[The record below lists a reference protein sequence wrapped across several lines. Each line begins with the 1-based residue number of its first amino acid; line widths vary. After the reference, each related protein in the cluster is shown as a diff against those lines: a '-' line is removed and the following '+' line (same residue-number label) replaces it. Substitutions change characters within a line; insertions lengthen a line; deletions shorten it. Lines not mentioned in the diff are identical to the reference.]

1 MVHRLLWSTTVRP
14 RTCLPLFG
22 LFACHASL
30 APRPPVM
37 ELCSRKAI
45 ERVTVEGA
53 EPWEVAPLAVLE
65 GTLDDPPRAERVTRV
80 ATELLQARG
89 YPYARVSLVRLKTC
103 GIEIVANVDR
113 GQRFKISKID
123 FQADDALPPAENQAA
138 VEDALG
144 TVNAVG
150 GAYVADRMER
160 ALDTLV
166 HHYHDMGWVEATI
179 DQPVATYDD
188 QRSEV
193 AIKVAVH
200 PGQRFKIGSVVAVG
214 GQPETRDAVIGAIGF
229 YGGEWYDASALRD
242 GVARARREIDH
253 KIQMNLQIAH
263 DRNVVDVEAVVE
275 APQ

>member
-1 MVHRLLWSTTVRP
+1 MERRLLWSTTVRA

-22 LFACHASL
+22 LIACHSQIA
-30 APRPPVM
+30 ARPPVL
-37 ELCSRKAI
+37 ETCSRKAV

-53 EPWEVAPLAVLE
+53 QAWEVAPLAVLE
-65 GTLDDPPRAERVTRV
+65 GTLDDPPRAERVTQV
-80 ATELLQARG
+80 ASELLQARG
-89 YPYARVSLVRLKTC
+89 YPWAQIRLVRIKTC
-103 GIEIVANVDR
+103 GVEIVALVDR
-113 GQRFKISKID
+113 GPRFKISKID
-123 FQADDALPPAENQAA
+123 FDADDALPPVEHQAA

-144 TVNAVG
+144 TVNAIG

-160 ALDTLV
+160 ALDALV

-179 DQPVATYDD
+179 DPPVASYDD
-188 QRSEV
+188 QRGEV
-193 AIKVAVH
+193 SIKVSVH

-214 GQPETRDAVIGAIGF
+214 GQPATRDAVIGAIGF
-229 YGGEWYDASALRD
+229 YGGEWYDASALRA

-275 APQ
+275 AAP